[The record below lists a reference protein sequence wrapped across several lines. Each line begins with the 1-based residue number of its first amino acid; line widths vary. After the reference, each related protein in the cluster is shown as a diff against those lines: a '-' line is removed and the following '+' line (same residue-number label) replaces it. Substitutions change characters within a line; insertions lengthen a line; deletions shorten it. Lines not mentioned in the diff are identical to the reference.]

1 MLYPAFAP
9 LVGALGA
16 FITGSGTNANVLFGP
31 LQTAAAAQM
40 APGNDALA
48 LWLAATNSA
57 SAGVGK
63 MFSPQSIAIGIGA
76 VGPALKAYI
85 DANKDTID
93 DKKAKELEDSIQA
106 NVIMQNVAKYFV
118 LYIIVAGICAYFGQA
133 IFLP

>member
-1 MLYPAFAP
+1 
-9 LVGALGA
+9 
-16 FITGSGTNANVLFGP
+16 
-31 LQTAAAAQM
+31 M

-118 LYIIVAGICAYFGQA
+118 LSTSS
-133 IFLP
+133 